1 MKISA
6 TKAAKMAGVT
16 TPTITRAIE
25 NGDITAEKKPRG
37 GYLIDVSE
45 IDRFKAN
52 RKTIS
57 NDTLETLQTNTPN
70 NNSALQ
76 AEIEG
81 LRERL
86 SDKDSVIDDLR
97 TRLDKSE
104 EERRA
109 TQARLEDHRDKAE
122 IKAAERGPKWFW
134 QK

>member
-6 TKAAKMAGVT
+6 TKAAKLAGVT

-25 NGDITAEKKPRG
+25 NGDITAEKKPKG

-52 RKTIS
+52 RKPIS
-57 NDTLETLQTNTPN
+57 NDIHSILQTNTPN
-70 NNSALQ
+70 NYSALQ
-76 AEIEG
+76 VELEG

-86 SDKDSVIDDLR
+86 GDKDSVIDDLR
-97 TRLDKSE
+97 ARLDKSE

-122 IKAAERGPKWFW
+122 IKAAERGKRWFW

>member
-25 NGDITAEKKPRG
+25 NGDISAEKKPRG

-57 NDTLETLQTNTPN
+57 NDMPENLQTNTPN
-70 NNSALQ
+70 NYSALQ
-76 AEIEG
+76 VEIEG

-122 IKAAERGPKWFW
+122 IKAAERGRKWFW